1 MRANPFESQLERL
14 ARTLTEQFGVQVICR
29 GDNPWTDGR
38 RIVLPSLP
46 EPMEDGLERMMVGY
60 LDHEMGHVAFSDFDE
75 AEKFARKYPGYGAI
89 LNVVEDAL
97 IERRA
102 MARWPGVRAN
112 LDAMFRQIRP
122 RVQHL
127 IKKRGPFDRFCT
139 AVYLKLAHYND
150 LMGLDGELVG
160 YEDLLA
166 QFRHVQKT
174 RDSTALAE
182 AILERWLKN
191 NPLQNSPLPE
201 SSSSS
206 GQGSGDG
213 PMGQKQSSQARNQA
227 DGGGTSESPGANH
240 NGSERAGQQSQDA
253 SGVDDQAGSH
263 TRRRKRTRRGKQS
276 SCAQEGKPGQSKEA
290 ADTAPMAGAHTGGR
304 TLIGEALAE
313 TISRQVA
320 ALDSSCQYRPYT
332 RQYDRIETVPSASP
346 PEVEA
351 LLSIGRDTVRRLRR
365 GLTNAL
371 RSAEKRWWRDDQ
383 VRGALSPRTLYRL
396 CTDRTRLDVFRVR
409 SAVQGRSTAV
419 SVVLDASG
427 SMHTRKMQV
436 ARQAVRVLLEALAD
450 LKVATEALTFTT
462 GDMLDASRIMHQT
475 GLDAHQLRDRYGRL
489 SNLEI
494 GLVKQFGEPVK
505 PALARLPNVRGSGL
519 TPLGEAMQIAAAR
532 LAPRPETR
540 KILLVLTDGK
550 AGCEGSSESATFHAQ
565 EVALRICKAG
575 IELIGV
581 GILDDNVCEVISD
594 SIVIQQ
600 IEELPAQLCKLL
612 GRTLKKGLKHV
623 G

>member
-46 EPMEDGLERMMVGY
+46 EFMDEGLERMMVGY
-60 LDHEMGHVAFSDFDE
+60 LDHEMGHVAFSDFNE
-75 AEKFARKYPGYGAI
+75 AEKFAQKHPGYEGL

-102 MARWPGVRAN
+102 MERWPGVRAN
-112 LDAMFRQIRP
+112 LDAMFKQIRP

-127 IKKRGPFDRFCT
+127 IQKRGPFDRFCT

-150 LMGLDGELVG
+150 LMALDSELTG

-166 QFRHVQKT
+166 HFQHVQNT
-174 RDSTALAE
+174 QDSTALAE
-182 AILERWLKN
+182 AILERWLKS
-191 NPLQNSPLPE
+191 NPVQNSP
-201 SSSSS
+201 SSS
-206 GQGSGDG
+206 GQGSGDDCKD
-213 PMGQKQSSQARNQA
+213 QEQSSQGPNQA
-227 DGGGTSESPGANH
+227 DSGGTSKSPGTSH
-240 NGSERAGQQSQDA
+240 SGSEQAGQQSQEAAGD
-253 SGVDDQAGSH
+253 SDQSGSH
-263 TRRRKRTRRGKQS
+263 PRHRKRARRGRQPS
-276 SCAQEGKPGQSKEA
+276 RTQEAKPCRSKEDA
-290 ADTAPMAGAHTGGR
+290 APVPTAGAHTGGH

-313 TISRQVA
+313 SIERRVA

-332 RQYDRIETVPSASP
+332 RQYDRIDAVPTASP
-346 PEVEA
+346 AEVEA
-351 LLSIGRDTVRRLRR
+351 LLSIGQDTIRRLRR

-462 GDMLDASRIMHQT
+462 GDLLDPSRVMSQT
-475 GLDAHQLRDRYGRL
+475 GLNAHQLRDRYGRL

-494 GLVKQFGEPVK
+494 GLVKQFGKPVK
-505 PALARLPNVRGSGL
+505 PALGRLPNVRGSGL

-565 EVALRICKAG
+565 NMALRIRRTG

-581 GILDDNVCEVISD
+581 GILDDNVCEVISE